1 VLTGLPEVYVLVEVL
16 QRGFLRRH
24 FGYAC
29 GDADPS
35 VRREQA
41 VLMVSYL
48 CRRWSA
54 SRKCQ
59 TRRGHRGQCQLAD
72 DLHGCPRVNLN
83 RTFHPTIRQVAQT
96 VTVEDILEA
105 TSMSD
110 LNEVGQVPNLVASLV
125 LLLMRMTRHFALTT
139 YVAAA
144 L

>member
-1 VLTGLPEVYVLVEVL
+1 VLTGLSEVYVLVEVL

-41 VLMVSYL
+41 VLMVRYL

-59 TRRGHRGQCQLAD
+59 TRRGHRGQRKLAD
-72 DLHGCPRVNLN
+72 DLHGSPRVN
-83 RTFHPTIRQVAQT
+83 RTFHTTIRQVAQT

-110 LNEVGQVPNLVASLV
+110 LNEVGQVPNLGWPHWCYCSCL
-125 LLLMRMTRHFALTT
+125 
-139 YVAAA
+139 
-144 L
+144 